1 MDSLPDVG
9 KNEIN
14 VVNQQLVSR
23 LKSTDTAFSLGVYSP
38 PNNGYHSLSCRAK
51 CIWHQSCTVWVKK
64 FYPPPP
70 EVFWIFFPNGW
81 ELLIKILHACYSFI
95 LTLNCKML
103 FNYPQ
108 LWQSYAVLSATTQ
121 WIFTLLCTVQEWR
134 RLACTVYGLVAV
146 SSCHVQ
152 CVLCTV
158 QDWRRLACTV
168 YGLVAVSSWRVQS
181 VLCTIQYCVL

>member
-1 MDSLPDVG
+1 MGTTPCRVVPNASDTSPLQCES
-9 KNEIN
+9 KNF
-14 VVNQQLVSR
+14 
-23 LKSTDTAFSLGVYSP
+23 T
-38 PNNGYHSLSCRAK
+38 
-51 CIWHQSCTVWVKK
+51 
-64 FYPPPP
+64 PPP

-81 ELLIKILHACYSFI
+81 ELLIKILHACYSLI

-103 FNYPQ
+103 FNCPQ

-121 WIFTLLCTVQEWR
+121 WIFTLLCTVQEWH

-158 QDWRRLACTV
+158 QEWRRLACTV
-168 YGLVAVSSWRVQS
+168 YGLVSWLPILILRNLSQWSMLMAKKLKNRPRFVLSVCKMLDSHWMLMKDVVQCS
-181 VLCTIQYCVL
+181 VK